1 MDLRKTVVTGDRLVE
16 RQVKVGVLGAG
27 YWGPK
32 LIRNF
37 HEIPS
42 ADMVMVCDLRQERL
56 AHIRELYP
64 AVRVTTDYQELLRSD
79 VEAVAIA
86 TPIPTHHRLAREALL
101 AGKHVLVEKPLT
113 ANSEEA
119 EDLVNLAERR
129 GLSLMVGHTF
139 EYNPAVEYL
148 RRIIAAG
155 ELGRIYYIN
164 ATRVNLGIFQPDINV
179 VWDLAPHDVSI
190 LLFILGMLPV
200 NVSARGAAYVR
211 PKIHDVAYLT
221 LHFPNEIMAD
231 IRVSWLDPCK
241 IRRITVV
248 GSKKMVVYDDVEP
261 TEKIK
266 IYDKGVDVPPYSD
279 TLEEFH
285 LSYRYGD
292 ITTPAIPNVE
302 PLRVECEHFL
312 HCVRTGER
320 PRSDG
325 RDGLEVVR
333 ILEAATRS
341 LLNGGMRERVRL

>member
-1 MDLRKTVVTGDRLVE
+1 ME

-42 ADMVMVCDLRQERL
+42 ADMAMVCDLRQDRL
-56 AHIRELYP
+56 AHVRELYP

-119 EDLVNLAERR
+119 EDLVNLAEKR

-211 PKIHDVAYLT
+211 PRIHDVAYLT

>member
-1 MDLRKTVVTGDRLVE
+1 ME

-42 ADMVMVCDLRQERL
+42 ADMAMVCDLRQDRL
-56 AHIRELYP
+56 AHVRELYP

-119 EDLVNLAERR
+119 EDLVNLAEKR

>member
-1 MDLRKTVVTGDRLVE
+1 ME

-42 ADMVMVCDLRQERL
+42 ADMAMVCDLRQDRL
-56 AHIRELYP
+56 AHVRELYP

-119 EDLVNLAERR
+119 EDLVNLAEKR

-341 LLNGGMRERVRL
+341 LFNGGMRERVRL

>member
-1 MDLRKTVVTGDRLVE
+1 VE

-42 ADMVMVCDLRQERL
+42 ADMAMVCDLRQDRL
-56 AHIRELYP
+56 AHVRELYP

-119 EDLVNLAERR
+119 EDLVNLAEKR

>member
-1 MDLRKTVVTGDRLVE
+1 VE

-42 ADMVMVCDLRQERL
+42 ADMAMVCDLRQDRL
-56 AHIRELYP
+56 AHVRELYP

-119 EDLVNLAERR
+119 EDLVNLAEKR

-211 PKIHDVAYLT
+211 PRIHDVAYLT

>member
-1 MDLRKTVVTGDRLVE
+1 ME
-16 RQVKVGVLGAG
+16 RHVKVGVLGAG

-37 HEIPS
+37 QEIPD
-42 ADMVMVCDLRQERL
+42 AEMAMVCDLQEDRL
-56 AHIRELYP
+56 AHIGELYP
-64 AVRVTTDYQELLRSD
+64 AIRLTKDYRELLASD

-86 TPIPTHHRLAREALL
+86 TPIPTHYQLAKEALL

-113 ANSEEA
+113 SNSEQA
-119 EDLVNLAERR
+119 EELVELAAET
-129 GLSLMVGHTF
+129 GLTLMVGHTF

-148 RRIIAAG
+148 RRLVSSG

-190 LLFILGMLPV
+190 LMFVLGAVPV
-200 NVSARGAAYVR
+200 NVSARGGAYVQR
-211 PKIHDVAYLT
+211 RIHDVAYLT
-221 LHFPNEIMAD
+221 LHFPDEILAD
-231 IRVSWLDPCK
+231 VRVSWLDPCK

-248 GSKKMVVYDDVEP
+248 GSRKMVVYDDVEP

-279 TLEEFH
+279 TFEEFH

-312 HCVRTGER
+312 HCVRTGEK

-325 RDGLEVVR
+325 QNGLEVVR

-341 LLNGGMRERVRL
+341 LLNGGMRENVRL

>member
-1 MDLRKTVVTGDRLVE
+1 ME
-16 RQVKVGVLGAG
+16 RHVKVGVIGAG

-32 LIRNF
+32 LVRNF
-37 HEIPS
+37 QEIPD
-42 ADMVMVCDLRQERL
+42 AGMAMVCDLQEDRL
-56 AHIRELYP
+56 THIKELYP
-64 AVRVTTDYQELLRSD
+64 AVRLTKDYREVLTSD
-79 VEAVAIA
+79 VDAVAIA
-86 TPIPTHHRLAREALL
+86 TPIPTHHQLAKEALL
-101 AGKHVLVEKPLT
+101 EGKHVLVEKPLT
-113 ANSEEA
+113 ANSEQA
-119 EDLVNLAERR
+119 EELVELATQT
-129 GLSLMVGHTF
+129 GLTLMVGHTF

-148 RRIIAAG
+148 RRLVASG
-155 ELGRIYYIN
+155 EMGRIYYIN

-200 NVSARGAAYVR
+200 NVSARGGAYVQR
-211 PKIHDVAYLT
+211 RIHDVAYLT
-221 LHFPNEIMAD
+221 LQFPNEILAD
-231 IRVSWLDPCK
+231 VRVSWLDPCK

-266 IYDKGVDVPPYSD
+266 LYDKGVDVPPYSD

-292 ITTPAIPNVE
+292 ITTPAIPNAE
-302 PLRVECEHFL
+302 PLRLECEHFL
-312 HCVRTGER
+312 HCIRTGEK

-325 RDGLEVVR
+325 QDGLEVVR

-341 LLNGGMRERVRL
+341 LLNGGMRENVRL

>member
-1 MDLRKTVVTGDRLVE
+1 VE

-42 ADMVMVCDLRQERL
+42 ADMAMVCDLRQDRL
-56 AHIRELYP
+56 AHVRELYP

-119 EDLVNLAERR
+119 EDLVNLAEKR

-341 LLNGGMRERVRL
+341 LFNGGMRERVRL

>member
-1 MDLRKTVVTGDRLVE
+1 MQ

-37 HEIPS
+37 QEIPS
-42 ADMVMVCDLRQERL
+42 ADMAMVCDLRQDRL
-56 AHIRELYP
+56 GHIRELYP
-64 AVRVTTDYQELLRSD
+64 TVHVTTDYKELLRSD

-86 TPIPTHHRLAREALL
+86 TPIPTHHRLAKEALL

-119 EDLVNLAERR
+119 EDLVNLAEER
-129 GLSLMVGHTF
+129 GLTLMVGHTF

-148 RRIIAAG
+148 RNLIASG

-190 LLFILGMLPV
+190 LTFILGMLPV

-211 PKIHDVAYLT
+211 PKVHDVAYLT
-221 LHFPNEIMAD
+221 LHFPNEVMAD

-312 HCVRTGER
+312 HCIRTGER

>member
-1 MDLRKTVVTGDRLVE
+1 ME
-16 RQVKVGVLGAG
+16 RHVKVGVLGAG

-37 HEIPS
+37 QEIPD
-42 ADMVMVCDLRQERL
+42 AEMAMVCDLQEDRL
-56 AHIRELYP
+56 AHIGELYP
-64 AVRVTTDYQELLRSD
+64 AIRLTKDYRELLASD

-86 TPIPTHHRLAREALL
+86 TPIPTHYQLAKEALL

-113 ANSEEA
+113 SNSEQA
-119 EDLVNLAERR
+119 EELVELAAET
-129 GLSLMVGHTF
+129 GLTLMVGHTF

-148 RRIIAAG
+148 RRLVSSG

-190 LLFILGMLPV
+190 LMFVLGAVPV
-200 NVSARGAAYVR
+200 NVSARGGAYVQR
-211 PKIHDVAYLT
+211 RIHDVAYLT
-221 LHFPNEIMAD
+221 LHFPGEVLAD
-231 IRVSWLDPCK
+231 VRVSWLDPCK

-248 GSKKMVVYDDVEP
+248 GSRKMVVYDDVEP

-279 TLEEFH
+279 TFEEFH

-312 HCVRTGER
+312 HCVRTGEK

-325 RDGLEVVR
+325 QNGLEVVR

-341 LLNGGMRERVRL
+341 LLNGGMRENVRL

>member
-1 MDLRKTVVTGDRLVE
+1 M
-16 RQVKVGVLGAG
+16 A
-27 YWGPK
+27 
-32 LIRNF
+32 I
-37 HEIPS
+37 
-42 ADMVMVCDLRQERL
+42 VCDLRLDRL
-56 AHIRELYP
+56 NHIKELYP
-64 AVRVTTDYQELLRSD
+64 AIHVTDDYGELLGSD
-79 VEAVAIA
+79 VEAVAVA
-86 TPIPTHHRLAREALL
+86 TPIPTHHRLAKEALM

-119 EDLVNLAERR
+119 RDLVETADQL

-148 RRIIAAG
+148 RKLVASG
-155 ELGRIYYIN
+155 ELGRIYYLN

-190 LLFILGMLPV
+190 LMFILGMPPT
-200 NVSARGAAYVR
+200 NVSARGGAYVR
-211 PKIHDVAYLT
+211 PKVHDVAYLT
-221 LHFPNEIMAD
+221 LHFPNDVMAD
-231 IRVSWLDPCK
+231 VRVSWLDPCK
-241 IRRITVV
+241 IRRITVI

-261 TEKIK
+261 SEKIK

-292 ITTPAIPNVE
+292 ITTPAISGVE
-302 PLRVECEHFL
+302 PLRVECQHFL
-312 HCVRTGER
+312 HCIRTGER

-341 LLNGGMRERVRL
+341 LLNGGTGERIRL

>member
-1 MDLRKTVVTGDRLVE
+1 ME

-37 HEIPS
+37 QEIPS
-42 ADMVMVCDLRQERL
+42 ADMATVCDLRQDRL
-56 AHIRELYP
+56 DHIRELYP
-64 AVRVTTDYQELLRSD
+64 TVRVTTDYKDLLRSD

-86 TPIPTHHRLAREALL
+86 TPIPTHHHLAREALL

-119 EDLVNLAERR
+119 EDLVNLAEQR

-148 RRIIAAG
+148 RNLIANG

-164 ATRVNLGIFQPDINV
+164 ATRVNLGIFQSDINV

-211 PKIHDVAYLT
+211 SKIHDVAYLT

-261 TEKIK
+261 TEKIR

-312 HCVRTGER
+312 HCIRTGER

>member
-1 MDLRKTVVTGDRLVE
+1 MAIQNGSSAT

-37 HEIPS
+37 QEIS
-42 ADMVMVCDLRQERL
+42 DADMAVVCDLRKDRL
-56 AHIRELYP
+56 SHIQELYP
-64 AVRVTTDYQELLRSD
+64 TVRLTSSYHELLESD

-86 TPIPTHHRLAREALL
+86 TPILTHHKLAKQALN

-119 EDLVNLAERR
+119 EDLVQTAERK
-129 GLSLMVGHTF
+129 GLALMVGHTF
-139 EYNPAVEYL
+139 EYNPAVECL
-148 RRIIAAG
+148 RKLISSG
-155 ELGRIYYIN
+155 ELGRIYYLN
-164 ATRVNLGIFQPDINV
+164 ATRVNLGIFQRDINV

-190 LLFILGMLPV
+190 LMYILGMIPV
-200 NVSARGAAYVR
+200 TVSARGGAYVQ
-211 PKIHDVAYLT
+211 PKVHDVAYLT
-221 LHFPNEIMAD
+221 LQFPNDVLAD
-231 IRVSWLDPCK
+231 VRVSWLDPCK

-248 GSKKMVVYDDVEP
+248 GSKKMVVYDDVEA

-266 IYDKGVDVPPYSD
+266 IYDKGVDMPPYSD

-292 ITTPAIPNVE
+292 ITTPAISGVE
-302 PLRVECEHFL
+302 PLRLECQHFL
-312 HCVRTGER
+312 DCIRTGER

-341 LLNGGMRERVRL
+341 LLNGGTGERIRL

>member
-1 MDLRKTVVTGDRLVE
+1 ME

>member
-1 MDLRKTVVTGDRLVE
+1 ME

-37 HEIPS
+37 QEIPS
-42 ADMVMVCDLRQERL
+42 ADMAIVCDLREDRL

-64 AVRVTTDYQELLRSD
+64 TTRVTTDYRDVLRSD
-79 VEAVAIA
+79 VEAVAVA
-86 TPIPTHHRLAREALL
+86 TPIPTHHRLAKEALL

-119 EDLVNLAERR
+119 EDLVNLAEQR
-129 GLSLMVGHTF
+129 GLTLMVGHTF

-148 RRIIAAG
+148 RNLIANG

-190 LLFILGMLPV
+190 LTFILGMLPV

-221 LHFPNEIMAD
+221 LHFPNEVMAD

-312 HCVRTGER
+312 HCIRTGER

>member
-1 MDLRKTVVTGDRLVE
+1 MKQ
-16 RQVKVGVLGAG
+16 QVKVGVIGAG

-37 HEIPS
+37 QEIPD
-42 ADMVMVCDLRQERL
+42 AEMAMVCDLREGRL
-56 AHIRELYP
+56 AHIKELYP
-64 AVRVTTDYQELLRSD
+64 AVRLTTDYRDLLASD
-79 VEAVAIA
+79 VEVVAVA
-86 TPIPTHHRLAREALL
+86 TPIPTHYPLAKEALL

-113 ANSEEA
+113 SNSEQA
-119 EDLVNLAERR
+119 EELVELADKA
-129 GLSLMVGHTF
+129 GLTLMVGHTF

-148 RRIIAAG
+148 RRLVTSG
-155 ELGRIYYIN
+155 ELGRIYYVN

-190 LLFILGMLPV
+190 LMFVLGAVPI
-200 NVSARGAAYVR
+200 NVSARGGAFVQR
-211 PKIHDVAYLT
+211 RIHDVAYLT
-221 LHFPNEIMAD
+221 LHFPDEVLAD
-231 IRVSWLDPCK
+231 VRVSWLDPCK

-248 GSKKMVVYDDVEP
+248 GSRKMVVYDDVEP
-261 TEKIK
+261 TEKVK

-302 PLRVECEHFL
+302 PLRVECEHLL
-312 HCVRTGER
+312 HCVRTGEK

-325 RDGLEVVR
+325 KDGLEVVR

-341 LLNGGMRERVRL
+341 LLNGGMRESIRL

>member
-1 MDLRKTVVTGDRLVE
+1 VT

-37 HEIPS
+37 QEIPD
-42 ADMVMVCDLRQERL
+42 ADMSIVCDLRQDRL
-56 AHIRELYP
+56 DHIKELYP
-64 AVRVTTDYQELLRSD
+64 STRVTTDYREVLESD

-86 TPIPTHHRLAREALL
+86 TPILTHHRVARDALL

-113 ANSEEA
+113 ANSAEA
-119 EDLVNLAERR
+119 EDLVEVADRL

-139 EYNPAVEYL
+139 EYNPAVEHL
-148 RRIIAAG
+148 RKLIASG
-155 ELGRIYYIN
+155 ELGRIYYLN

-190 LLFILGMLPV
+190 LMFILGMQPV
-200 NVSARGAAYVR
+200 TVSARGGAYVR
-211 PKIHDVAYLT
+211 PKVHDVAYLT
-221 LHFPNEIMAD
+221 LQFPNEVLAD
-231 IRVSWLDPCK
+231 VRVSWLDPCK

-261 TEKIK
+261 SEKIK

-279 TLEEFH
+279 TFEQFH

-292 ITTPAIPNVE
+292 ITTPAISGAE
-302 PLRVECEHFL
+302 PLRMECQHFL
-312 HCVRTGER
+312 HCIRTGEQ

-341 LLNGGMRERVRL
+341 LLNGGTGERIRL

>member
-1 MDLRKTVVTGDRLVE
+1 VT
-16 RQVKVGVLGAG
+16 RQVKLGVLGAG

-37 HEIPS
+37 QEIPD
-42 ADMVMVCDLRQERL
+42 ADMAIVCDLRQDRL
-56 AHIRELYP
+56 AHIKELYP
-64 AVRVTTDYQELLRSD
+64 AIHVTTDYRELLQSD

-86 TPIPTHHRLAREALL
+86 TPILTHHRLAKEALG

-119 EDLVNLAERR
+119 EDLVETADRLGLA
-129 GLSLMVGHTF
+129 LMVGHTF

-148 RRIIAAG
+148 RKLIASG
-155 ELGRIYYIN
+155 DLGRIYYLN

-190 LLFILGMLPV
+190 LMFVLGTLPMT
-200 NVSARGAAYVR
+200 VSARGGAFVR
-211 PKIHDVAYLT
+211 SKVHDVAYLT
-221 LHFPNEIMAD
+221 LQFPNDVMAD
-231 IRVSWLDPCK
+231 VRVSWLDPCK

-261 TEKIK
+261 NEKIK
-266 IYDKGVDVPPYSD
+266 IYDKGVDLPPYSD

-292 ITTPAIPNVE
+292 ITTPAISGVE
-302 PLRVECEHFL
+302 PLRVECQHFL
-312 HCVRTGER
+312 NCIRTGER

-341 LLNGGMRERVRL
+341 LLNGGTGERIRL

>member
-1 MDLRKTVVTGDRLVE
+1 M
-16 RQVKVGVLGAG
+16 A
-27 YWGPK
+27 
-32 LIRNF
+32 I
-37 HEIPS
+37 
-42 ADMVMVCDLRQERL
+42 VCDLRQDRL
-56 AHIRELYP
+56 DHIRDLYP
-64 AVRVTTDYQELLRSD
+64 AVRVTTDYKELLRSD
-79 VEAVAIA
+79 VEAVAVA
-86 TPIPTHHRLAREALL
+86 TPIPTHHRLAKEALL

-119 EDLVNLAERR
+119 EDLVNLAEQR
-129 GLSLMVGHTF
+129 GLTLMVGHTF

-148 RRIIAAG
+148 RNLIASG
-155 ELGRIYYIN
+155 ELGRVYYIN

-190 LLFILGMLPV
+190 LTFILGMLPV

-221 LHFPNEIMAD
+221 LHFPNEVMAD

-312 HCVRTGER
+312 HCIRTGER

>member
-1 MDLRKTVVTGDRLVE
+1 MT

-37 HEIPS
+37 QEIPD
-42 ADMVMVCDLRQERL
+42 ADMSIVCDLRQDRL
-56 AHIRELYP
+56 DHIKELYP
-64 AVRVTTDYQELLRSD
+64 STRVTTDYREVLESD

-86 TPIPTHHRLAREALL
+86 TPILTHHRVARDALL

-113 ANSEEA
+113 ANSAEA
-119 EDLVNLAERR
+119 EDLVEVADRL

-139 EYNPAVEYL
+139 EYNPAVEHL
-148 RRIIAAG
+148 RKLIASG
-155 ELGRIYYIN
+155 ELGRIYYLN

-190 LLFILGMLPV
+190 LMFILGMQPV
-200 NVSARGAAYVR
+200 TVSARGGAYVR
-211 PKIHDVAYLT
+211 PKVHDVAYLT
-221 LHFPNEIMAD
+221 LQFPNEVLAD
-231 IRVSWLDPCK
+231 VRVSWLDPCK

-261 TEKIK
+261 SEKIK

-279 TLEEFH
+279 TFEQFH

-292 ITTPAIPNVE
+292 ITTPAISGAE
-302 PLRVECEHFL
+302 PLRMECQHFL
-312 HCVRTGER
+312 HCIRTGEQ

-341 LLNGGMRERVRL
+341 LLNGGTGERIRL

>member
-1 MDLRKTVVTGDRLVE
+1 M
-16 RQVKVGVLGAG
+16 A
-27 YWGPK
+27 
-32 LIRNF
+32 
-37 HEIPS
+37 
-42 ADMVMVCDLRQERL
+42 MVCDLRQDRL
-56 AHIRELYP
+56 AHVRELYP

-119 EDLVNLAERR
+119 EDLVNLAEKR